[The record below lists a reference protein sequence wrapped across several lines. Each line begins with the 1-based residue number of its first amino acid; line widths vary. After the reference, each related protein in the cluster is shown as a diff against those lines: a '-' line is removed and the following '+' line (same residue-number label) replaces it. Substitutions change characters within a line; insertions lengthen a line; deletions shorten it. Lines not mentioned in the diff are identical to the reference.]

1 MTPLLLLA
9 VAAASST
16 QAQCRQVHHF
26 ADGQVETTMIDDD
39 GSIGSS
45 ASGSTHGGTNAH
57 AGTPSSHSTV
67 SASSSTSGSGNAH
80 ATSSSSTTVNGVTRS
95 VRVTRD
101 ESGCTVTID
110 ERDQQE

>member
-1 MTPLLLLA
+1 
-9 VAAASST
+9 
-16 QAQCRQVHHF
+16 
-26 ADGQVETTMIDDD
+26 MIDDD

-45 ASGSTHGGTNAH
+45 ASSSTH
-57 AGTPSSHSTV
+57 AGTSSSHSTV

-101 ESGCTVTID
+101 EGGCTVTID